1 VKIINR
7 YEKTI
12 NEHRKYYRDYKE
24 NLTRENFKKFLSIQN
39 KKILSFQILANNT
52 KRNYESDFRRIFDQK
67 LALEGELAKLEEQG
81 NRASNST
88 FIDIKAL
95 INDIL
100 ERSNFNYNI
109 FTVSQNELFRIYKK
123 LENLDEGLF
132 EFDRQFEEVKQNLKD
147 KLKISEFQTNS
158 FELLSVK
165 ESILNFDLTQIEKY
179 PAMFLF
185 KAILEKVIRF
195 KANLVNLIDFAGT
208 IFSLNRRKKF
218 ISAYG
223 SRKSCF
229 F

>member
-1 VKIINR
+1 MKIINR